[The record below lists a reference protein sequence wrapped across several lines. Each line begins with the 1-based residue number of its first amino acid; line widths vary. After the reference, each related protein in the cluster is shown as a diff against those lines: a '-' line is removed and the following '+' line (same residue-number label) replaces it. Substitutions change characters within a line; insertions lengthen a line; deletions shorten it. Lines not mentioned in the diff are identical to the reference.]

1 MATSRYTAVP
11 VVTLAS
17 GTEVTVPLHEV
28 RGTAGDGPTL
38 GLSACLHGDEQVS
51 TEILYRFM
59 RVLDVT
65 QLKGRVLIVPVA
77 NALAYESVT
86 RHTPL
91 DMQNLN
97 RVFPGGGEGFFTD
110 QLAAVLVREFLDTL
124 DYYVDL
130 HAGGVYPTV
139 DYVYITYT
147 RERLLSRAFGTAVL
161 FRPSGGVQ
169 YGGSTA
175 SYMRERNVPSVTVEL
190 GGKDRWISRPTWRAA
205 SPGSRTSCGR
215 SGCWGATPRRLRRR
229 RSLRTLHTL
238 RPTAGGMLVPEVTTL
253 HTRLAK
259 GTVLGRTVSPY
270 SFEELEVFRAPFE
283 PSLTVLVRQGVNRV
297 NPGDFGYM
305 IGDLS
310 SAE

>member
-1 MATSRYTAVP
+1 M
-11 VVTLAS
+11 
-17 GTEVTVPLHEV
+17 
-28 RGTAGDGPTL
+28 
-38 GLSACLHGDEQVS
+38 
-51 TEILYRFM
+51 
-59 RVLDVT
+59 
-65 QLKGRVLIVPVA
+65 
-77 NALAYESVT
+77 
-86 RHTPL
+86 
-91 DMQNLN
+91 
-97 RVFPGGGEGFFTD
+97 
-110 QLAAVLVREFLDTL
+110 LVREFLDKL

-139 DYVYITYT
+139 DYVYITNA
-147 RERLLSRAFGTAVL
+147 EPLSRAFGTAVL

-190 GGKDRWISRPTWRAA
+190 GGGPVDQSAYVARGIA
-205 SPGSRTSCGR
+205 GIQNIMRTIGML
-215 SGCWGATPRRLRRR
+215 GGDPAPAPPQTV
-229 RSLRTLHTL
+229 LRTLHTL

-253 HTRLAK
+253 HTRLAR

>member
-1 MATSRYTAVP
+1 MLVATTRYAAVP
-11 VVTLAS
+11 VATLAS
-17 GTEVTVPLHEV
+17 GMEVSVPLHEV

-51 TEILYRFM
+51 TEILYRF
-59 RVLDVT
+59 VQGFDVG

-77 NALAYESVT
+77 NALAYESIT

-97 RVFPGGGEGFFTD
+97 RVFPGGGEGFFTHR
-110 QLAAVLVREFLDTL
+110 LAGVLVREFLDKL

-139 DYVYITYT
+139 DYVYITNA
-147 RERLLSRAFGTAVL
+147 EALSRAFGTAVL

-175 SYMRERNVPSVTVEL
+175 AYMRERNIPSVTVEL
-190 GGKDRWISRPTWRAA
+190 GGGPVDQAA
-205 SPGSRTSCGR
+205 YVARGIAGIQNIMRTIGMLA
-215 SGCWGATPRRLRRR
+215 GDPAPAPPQTV
-229 RSLRTLHTL
+229 LRTLLTL

-253 HTRLAK
+253 HTRLGK

-270 SFEELEVFRAPFE
+270 SFAELEVFRAPFE
-283 PSLTVLVRQGVNRV
+283 PSLTVLVRQAVCRID
-297 NPGDFGYM
+297 PGDFGYM

-310 SAE
+310 TAE